1 MKTINYTLHQ
11 GIATLTFDEEG
22 SPVNTMCQ
30 QWQQD
35 LTEAAAQVVRDKDA
49 IHGIILASA
58 KSTFFAG
65 ADLKSVMRLKPEDAT
80 TVYAEIE
87 QMKKNFRAIETLGK
101 PVVSCLNGA
110 ALGGGWEVALVGHHR
125 IAVNNPKIQFGLPE
139 VTLGLIPGGGG
150 ITKMTRQL
158 GLMAAQPYILE
169 AKLFNPEQAVVLGL
183 VHELVDNAADLLPRA
198 LAWIASVQGNT
209 DACQHPWDRKGFK
222 IPGGTPSN
230 PAIAQGLV
238 VAPAMLKK
246 TTRGLYPAPEAA
258 LCAMVEGAQVDFDT
272 AMRIESRYLAGLMVN
287 PVARNMVNTFF
298 FNMNAIKSGQSRPR
312 DVPRYKPAKVGILG
326 AGMMGAGIAYALTL
340 SGLSV
345 HVVETDAAGEARA
358 QANLDKLIAQGVD
371 RGSISDAAAF
381 HARLTVRAGYDALPP
396 VDLAIEAAFESMEV
410 KRTIF
415 AALQAALP
423 ETTVLATNTS
433 YLDVFAL
440 AAGITDPGRFLGL
453 HFFAPAHVM
462 KLLEIVRG
470 AQTSQAALG
479 VGFALAKRLGKIP
492 VVSGVCDGF
501 IGNRILARY
510 RQTAD
515 VLMIEGSCPKGIDA
529 AMRGFGMA
537 MGPYEAQDM
546 SGLDIAHANR
556 KRQNLRSRSDIRYVP
571 IADTLVE
578 DLGRL
583 GRKSGAGWYDYD
595 AAGKAV
601 ESDAVTQVI
610 YRAADAAGITRVRRS
625 PEEIANRALLAMI
638 MEATR
643 VLEEGIA
650 ARPQDIDLVMVHG
663 YGFPRWRGGLM
674 HHADTITPQNLLAQL
689 EARAAEDPL
698 SWQVPNLLRKLVS
711 QKQNF
716 QSLNT

>member
-1 MKTINYTLHQ
+1 MPVSYERH
-11 GIATLTFDEEG
+11 GEAAVVTFDNPPLNVFGQAMRAGLQAAIARARAERPERLI
-22 SPVNTMCQ
+22 
-30 QWQQD
+30 
-35 LTEAAAQVVRDKDA
+35 LTGAGRAFV
-49 IHGIILASA
+49 
-58 KSTFFAG
+58 AG
-65 ADLKSVMRLKPEDAT
+65 ADAKEFDGPPLAPQLNDVLAELVDLPCP
-80 TVYAEIE
+80 TVA
-87 QMKKNFRAIETLGK
+87 AIAG
-101 PVVSCLNGA
+101 P
-110 ALGGGWEVALVGHHR
+110 ALGGGLEIALACRMRVAAPGATLGQPEVAL
-125 IAVNNPKIQFGLPE
+125 GLVPGAGA
-139 VTLGLIPGGGG
+139 TQRLPRLIG
-150 ITKMTRQL
+150 
-158 GLMAAQPYILE
+158 MAAAVDLIGQGRSVT
-169 AKLFNPEQAVVLGL
+169 AAQALDLGL
-183 VHELVDNAADLLPRA
+183 VDVLAEDPLAAALSLPQETLRRAIAADHRPAPLPDGAAITAAHAQANRRAAGQEAPHLAIDLVAAAATEPLDQALLRERATFIARRPSAQARA
-198 LAWIASVQGNT
+198 LRHIFFAERAAASQGR
-209 DACQHPWDRKGFK
+209 A
-222 IPGGTPSN
+222 
-230 PAIAQGLV
+230 
-238 VAPAMLKK
+238 
-246 TTRGLYPAPEAA
+246 YPAPAKP
-258 LCAMVEGAQVDFDT
+258 VESAIVVGG
-272 AMRIESRYLAGLMVN
+272 GL
-287 PVARNMVNTFF
+287 
-298 FNMNAIKSGQSRPR
+298 
-312 DVPRYKPAKVGILG
+312 
-326 AGMMGAGIAYALTL
+326 MGAGIAYALTL
-340 SGLSV
+340 SGLTV

-358 QANLDKLIAQGVD
+358 RANLDKLIAQGVD

-433 YLDVFAL
+433 YLDVDAL

-470 AQTSQAALG
+470 AKTSQAALG

-529 AMRGFGMA
+529 AMRAFGMA

-556 KRQNLRSRSDIRYVP
+556 KRQNLRTRRDIRDVP

-595 AAGKAV
+595 VAGKAV
-601 ESDAVTQVI
+601 DSDAVTQVI

-643 VLEEGIA
+643 ILEEGIA
-650 ARPQDIDLVMVHG
+650 ARPQDIDLVLVHG

-674 HHADTITPQNLLAQL
+674 HHADTITPQSLLAQL
-689 EARAAEDPL
+689 ETLAAEDPL
-698 SWQVPNLLRKLVS
+698 SWAVPNLLRKLVS
-711 QKQNF
+711 QRQNF